1 MLCDDRGVVVLWL
14 ALAFVFG
21 AADQYVGSLSA
32 HPWGADVSQLSAPW
46 LVLPFLVGAAQ
57 RTPRRAALLGLA
69 STMLALVGYMLMT
82 FSPVEN
88 AHLTARG
95 VLDFMRGGNMR
106 WFAAGV
112 VTGPLFAWL
121 GYRWR
126 FRRSAI
132 AGLAVTAVLCLEPW
146 ARNAYGNVIRSSWV
160 TATEVAA
167 GAAFA
172 VLVTVR
178 SSLGRRL
185 PGDG

>member
-1 MLCDDRGVVVLWL
+1 MVALWL

-21 AADQYVGSLSA
+21 AVDQYVGSLSA
-32 HPWGADVSQLSAPW
+32 HPWGADVSGLSAPW
-46 LVLPFLVGAAQ
+46 LVLPSALGASQ
-57 RTPRRAALLGLA
+57 RTARRAALLGLA

-88 AHLTARG
+88 AHLTTSG
-95 VLDFMRGGNMR
+95 VLGFLRGGNVR

-132 AGLAVTAVLCLEPW
+132 AGLAVAAVLCLEPW
-146 ARNAYGNVIRSSWV
+146 ARQAYGNVIRSSWV
-160 TATEVAA
+160 TAAEGAA
-167 GAAFA
+167 GGAFA
-172 VLVTVR
+172 VLVAVR
-178 SSLGRRL
+178 SSLGRRHRL
-185 PGDG
+185 GGG